1 MKSRFQMSMMGELT
15 FFLCIQVKQTKQGTF
30 MHQAKYKKDL
40 MKMFNMAEL
49 KLVSTPMSSVTSLG
63 PDEDG
68 EVVD

>member
-30 MHQAKYKKDL
+30 MYQDKYKKDL

-68 EVVD
+68 EAVD

>member
-15 FFLCIQVKQTKQGTF
+15 FLLCIQVKQTKQGTF